1 MTDGA
6 SVLVAVP
13 VGSIIVI
20 WKSILAK
27 FEESVKNIFL
37 TLLWIFFY
45 TLIFFLYLKFSEID
59 ILSFFYTLIIFFYT
73 LNDFLTC

>member
-27 FEESVKNIFL
+27 FEESVKNIFFN
-37 TLLWIFFY
+37 TLVD
-45 TLIFFLYLKFSEID
+45 FFLYLNIFSIP
-59 ILSFFYTLIIFFYT
+59 
-73 LNDFLTC
+73 